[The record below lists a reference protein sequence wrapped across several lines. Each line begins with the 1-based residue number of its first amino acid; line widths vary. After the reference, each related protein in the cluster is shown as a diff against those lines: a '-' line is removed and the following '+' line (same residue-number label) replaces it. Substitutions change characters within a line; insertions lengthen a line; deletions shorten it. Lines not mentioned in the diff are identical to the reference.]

1 MLKSKKILTRQSEI
15 RQKLAG
21 IEFEKA
27 TDEQRKEVE
36 ALTAEYARNETEYRA
51 ALILEEEDR
60 QKLEAN
66 PDPDPDKPKDEF
78 RRECEAFSIVDALKG
93 DTLTGRELEVC
104 TELRKAQQGAGIED
118 KGGIL
123 VPWAALLAGG
133 EEKRADTYIS
143 DAAAKGGAFF
153 ERPQLSAIERIFETT
168 SAGAFGARI
177 LQVMGEPRLPELTAG
192 ATAGFVADG
201 SGKDAEDITVATHAP
216 TVKTLT
222 GRYAFNRQA
231 IVSGGM
237 PESLLRADLSRSIMA
252 GLDKAFWRGSGSSN
266 QPTGLSAALTAVA
279 ISEAPDLNDLMN
291 WAATDMNGAGETI
304 TNMQGGAGVGGRV
317 SFAMNPALYSVIL
330 RGTASGIQF
339 SNDAEALRSF
349 GVNLVASAYV
359 GDVAANTKKT
369 TPLFSYAMGMRPHAN
384 IVQWGSLEL
393 IRDPYTLSK
402 TGRIA
407 ITAFL
412 FCDFMFTQKTTR
424 FHARTVQTIA

>member
-15 RQKLAG
+15 RQKLAKV
-21 IEFEKA
+21 EFEKA
-27 TDEQRKEVE
+27 TEEQRKEVD
-36 ALTAEYARNETEYRA
+36 ALTAEYTRNETEYRA
-51 ALILEEEDR
+51 ALILEEEER
-60 QKLEAN
+60 QKLDADN
-66 PDPDPDKPKDEF
+66 PDKPKDEF
-78 RRECEAFSIVDALKG
+78 RRACAEFSIVDALKG
-93 DTLTGRELEVC
+93 DTLAGRELEVH
-104 TELRKAQQGAGIED
+104 TELRRAQQEAGIED
-118 KGGIL
+118 RGGIL
-123 VPWAALLAGG
+123 VPWAALAGG

-143 DAAAKGGAFF
+143 DASTKGGAFF
-153 ERPQLSAIERIFETT
+153 ERPQLTPIERIFETT

-201 SGKDAEDITVATHAP
+201 SGKDSEDITVATHAP

-266 QPTGLSAALTAVA
+266 QPTGLAASLTAVA
-279 ISEAPDLNDLMN
+279 IAEAPDVNDLLN
-291 WAATDMNGAGETI
+291 WAATDLNGAGETI
-304 TNMQGGAGVGGRV
+304 TNMQGGAGIGGRV

-359 GDVAANTKKT
+359 GDVASNTKKT

-384 IVQWGSLEL
+384 ITQWGSLEL

-412 FCDFMFTQKTTR
+412 FCDYLFTQKATR
-424 FHARTVQTIA
+424 FHERTVQTIA